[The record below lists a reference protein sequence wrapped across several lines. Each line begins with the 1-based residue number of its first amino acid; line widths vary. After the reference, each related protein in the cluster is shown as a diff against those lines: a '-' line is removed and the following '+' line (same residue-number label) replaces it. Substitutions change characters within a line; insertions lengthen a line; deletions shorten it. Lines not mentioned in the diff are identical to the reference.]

1 MNAESGHETD
11 NAIPAFPTPP
21 SRWARWLMSRIGWS
35 LDLPTPPGPRFV
47 LVMYPHTSNWDF
59 IIGIIARY
67 AAGWPVRWVGKHS
80 LFRPPLGALF
90 RALGG
95 IPVNRARPG
104 ALLDDLTRYCQ
115 SHPHAII
122 GIAPEGTRS
131 HVDSW
136 KSGFHRIARAAQIPI
151 ALGYIDYR
159 TRTVGVLDY
168 LVPGTDFAADMEV
181 IASRYAGIQGRHPES
196 AGTITTRAD

>member
-1 MNAESGHETD
+1 M
-11 NAIPAFPTPP
+11 
-21 SRWARWLMSRIGWS
+21 RRLGWS
-35 LDLPTPPGPRFV
+35 LNLPTPPGPRFV

-59 IIGIIARY
+59 IFGIIARY
-67 AAGWPVRWVGKHS
+67 AAGWPVQWVGKHA

-90 RALGG
+90 RAMGG
-95 IPVNRARPG
+95 IPVNRDTPG
-104 ALLDDLTRYCQ
+104 SLLTDLTRYCQ
-115 SHPHAII
+115 SHEHAII

-159 TRTVGVLDY
+159 RREVGVVDY
-168 LVPGTDFAADMEV
+168 MPAGDDFAADMRA
-181 IASRYAGIQGRHPES
+181 IAAAYDGITARHPRN
-196 AGTITTRAD
+196 AGTITARDA